1 VTAANRREGPQYMT
15 GSETPPRRAA
25 FIGLGVM
32 GEPMCRNLTDKRA
45 AIGLSEVR
53 AFDLRAEPL
62 QRLAERGAVTA
73 ASAADAAR
81 GADVVFVS
89 LPGGKEV
96 EAILCGGDGLLDVMS
111 EGTVFVDLSTSPVM
125 LSRELAE
132 KAAARGIAY
141 ADAPVARTRQAAEQG
156 TLAIMVGADTD
167 TFQRIN
173 PLLGCFASDVL
184 HCGGIGNG
192 QMVKILNNMV
202 LFQNVVA
209 LSEALSIARHAGMD
223 GAVLFEALQSG
234 SGDSFALRNH
244 GMKALLPGTFPEQAF
259 STVYAQKDLSYALD
273 LARQVGLDLPGAET
287 VRALFEKSVDA
298 GYADNYWPALINVID
313 HPKD

>member
-1 VTAANRREGPQYMT
+1 MT
-15 GSETPPRRAA
+15 ILKIAA

-32 GEPMCRNLTDKRA
+32 GEPMCRNLTSKRTSA
-45 AIGLSEVR
+45 GLDEVR
-53 AFDLRAEPL
+53 AFDVRAEPL
-62 QRLAERGAVTA
+62 ARLAGQGAVAA
-73 ASAADAAR
+73 ASAAEAAA

-96 EAILCGGDGLLDVMS
+96 EEILLGAGGLLDAMTP
-111 EGTVFVDLSTSPVM
+111 GAVFVDLSTSPVT

-132 KAAARGIAY
+132 KAEAKGIRY

-156 TLAIMVGADTD
+156 TLAIMVGGSDEV
-167 TFQRIN
+167 FQLIK

-184 HCGGIGNG
+184 HCGGVGCG

-209 LSEALSIARHAGMD
+209 LSEALTVARHAGMD
-223 GAVLFEALQSG
+223 ADVLFNALTQG

-244 GMKALLPGTFPEQAF
+244 GMKALLPGEFPLQAF
-259 STVYAQKDLSYALD
+259 STVYAQKDLSYALE
-273 LARQVGLDLPGAET
+273 LANDIGRRLPGAEN
-287 VRALFEKSVDA
+287 VKALFEQTIES
-298 GYADNYWPALINVID
+298 GFGDNYWPAVVNVID
-313 HPKD
+313 NPKD